1 MGSCRLNEI
10 VKMMAQQ
17 TSDDFTC
24 GFRIFHVNA
33 VYMVTYIYTDLYE
46 GLSGLGLFGII
57 AGLPTLY
64 EYYGE
69 YKSKKA
75 EEERVRRDRD
85 ASTERNFSDTVQV
98 RAQRPA
104 PAASH
109 GRGQS
114 LTASGAGSSRCA

>member
-24 GFRIFHVNA
+24 GFCIFHVNA
-33 VYMVTYIYTDLYE
+33 VYMVTYVYTDLYE
-46 GLSGLGLFGII
+46 GMSGLGVFGII

-85 ASTERNFSDTVQV
+85 ASTERDFSDTVQV

-104 PAASH
+104 PTASH
-109 GRGQS
+109 GRDQA